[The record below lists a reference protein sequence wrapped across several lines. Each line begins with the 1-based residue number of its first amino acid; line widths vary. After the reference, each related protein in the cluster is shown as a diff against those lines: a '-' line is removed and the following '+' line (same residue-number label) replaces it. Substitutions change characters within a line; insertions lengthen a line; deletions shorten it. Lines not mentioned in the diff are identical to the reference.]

1 MSGNRSLPA
10 PAGATF
16 VRHAQMAREDARAP
30 PHHGGVMALHIT
42 GVVRFER
49 FFRAVGGIDV
59 DKEDLGRYSDFVA
72 RKTHDLLVRAV
83 AIARAN
89 VRRVILPHDLPIT
102 KGLQERIHEFRRLDE
117 GLELQPIL
125 DQLARH
131 PPLDLDY
138 ADDTS
143 ARFPEIIGGFS
154 VALARSFKIL
164 QPGLK
169 NPRTEHWQRSLDL
182 FDLTL

>member
-1 MSGNRSLPA
+1 VIAVS
-10 PAGATF
+10 
-16 VRHAQMAREDARAP
+16 
-30 PHHGGVMALHIT
+30 
-42 GVVRFER
+42 RFER
-49 FFRAVGGIDV
+49 FFRLAASLDV
-59 DKEDLGRYSDFVA
+59 DRQDLKRHEDFVNA
-72 RKTHDLLVRAV
+72 KLYHLLVRGEAT
-83 AIARAN
+83 AKAN
-89 VRRVILPHDLPIT
+89 GRDLILPCDLPIT

-117 GLELQPIL
+117 ELELQPIL

-138 ADDTS
+138 ADETQ
-143 ARFPEIIGGFS
+143 ARFPEIIGGIS

-169 NPRTEHWQRSLDL
+169 NPQSEHWQRSRDL

>member
-1 MSGNRSLPA
+1 MIA
-10 PAGATF
+10 VA
-16 VRHAQMAREDARAP
+16 
-30 PHHGGVMALHIT
+30 
-42 GVVRFER
+42 RFER
-49 FFRAVGGIDV
+49 FFRLAASLDV
-59 DKEDLGRYSDFVA
+59 DRQDLKRHEDFVNA
-72 RKTHDLLVRAV
+72 KLYHLLVRGEAT
-83 AIARAN
+83 AKAN
-89 VRRVILPHDLPIT
+89 GRDLILPCDLPIT

-117 GLELQPIL
+117 ELELQPIL

-138 ADDTS
+138 ADDTR
-143 ARFPEIIGGFS
+143 ARFPEIIGGLS

-169 NPRTEHWQRSLDL
+169 NPRTEHWQRALDL

>member
-1 MSGNRSLPA
+1 MIA
-10 PAGATF
+10 VA
-16 VRHAQMAREDARAP
+16 
-30 PHHGGVMALHIT
+30 
-42 GVVRFER
+42 RFER
-49 FFRAVGGIDV
+49 FFRLAASLDV
-59 DKEDLGRYSDFVA
+59 DRQDLKRHEDFVNA
-72 RKTHDLLVRAV
+72 KLYHLLVRGEAT
-83 AIARAN
+83 AKAN
-89 VRRVILPHDLPIT
+89 GRDLILPCDLPIT
-102 KGLQERIHEFRRLDE
+102 RALQERIHEFRRLDE
-117 GLELQPIL
+117 QLELQPIL

-138 ADDTS
+138 ADDTK

-169 NPRTEHWQRSLDL
+169 NPRTEHWQRSLEL

>member
-1 MSGNRSLPA
+1 MRGQFRPPVTKSGYGIAWLRAFLARGSGVDFDDEQTAQVAALA
-10 PAGATF
+10 ERKLVDLFDVAGET
-16 VRHAQMAREDARAP
+16 
-30 PHHGGVMALHIT
+30 AL
-42 GVVRFER
+42 
-49 FFRAVGGIDV
+49 AN
-59 DKEDLGRYSDFVA
+59 GR
-72 RKTHDLLVRAV
+72 RK
-83 AIARAN
+83 IFW
-89 VRRVILPHDLPIT
+89 HDLPIT

-117 GLELQPIL
+117 QLELQPIL

-164 QPGLK
+164 EPRLK
-169 NPRTEHWQRSLDL
+169 NPRTEHWQRALDL